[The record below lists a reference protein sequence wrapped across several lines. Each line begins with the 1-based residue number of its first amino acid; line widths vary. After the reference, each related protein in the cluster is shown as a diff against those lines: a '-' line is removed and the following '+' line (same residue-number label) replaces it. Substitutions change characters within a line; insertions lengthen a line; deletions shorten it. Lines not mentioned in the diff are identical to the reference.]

1 MLGMVKFADAL
12 LVLLRLCCFC
22 CLQFRY
28 LPYTSFFF
36 FFFFFFSL
44 SSNYPFSFRA
54 SAKAVIQGA
63 PQCKPTHPIVLI
75 DDDLDLY
82 SQAGSSMSSPF
93 VF

>member
-1 MLGMVKFADAL
+1 MLGMVKFVDAL
-12 LVLLRLCCFC
+12 LVLLRLVFVVCSFVTS
-22 CLQFRY
+22 LR
-28 LPYTSFFF
+28 LPSFFF
-36 FFFFFFSL
+36 L

-54 SAKAVIQGA
+54 KAVIQGSMQTSRA
-63 PQCKPTHPIVLI
+63 LPTHPIVLI

>member
-28 LPYTSFFF
+28 LPYTSFVVVFF
-36 FFFFFFSL
+36 FLSFFELPIFVSCKGCDPRGA
-44 SSNYPFSFRA
+44 SMQTSRA
-54 SAKAVIQGA
+54 L
-63 PQCKPTHPIVLI
+63 PTHPIVLI
-75 DDDLDLY
+75 DDDLY